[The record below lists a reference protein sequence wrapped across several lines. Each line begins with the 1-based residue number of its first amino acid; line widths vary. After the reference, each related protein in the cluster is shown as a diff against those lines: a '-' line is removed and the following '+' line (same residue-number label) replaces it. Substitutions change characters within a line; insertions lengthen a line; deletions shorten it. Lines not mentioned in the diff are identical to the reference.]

1 MDKNEFLTLHPGQF
15 LQSDHNKIYKISSNQ
30 NYDVSFINIIE
41 MDKDGDE
48 WVEIREVR
56 FNKYLIKRWE
66 VIIP

>member
-1 MDKNEFLTLHPGQF
+1 MDKDEFLTLHPGQF
-15 LQSDHNKIYKISSNQ
+15 LKSDHNKIYKISGSQ
-30 NYDVSFINIIE
+30 DYDVSFINMIE

-56 FNKYLIKRWE
+56 FNKYLIKRWK